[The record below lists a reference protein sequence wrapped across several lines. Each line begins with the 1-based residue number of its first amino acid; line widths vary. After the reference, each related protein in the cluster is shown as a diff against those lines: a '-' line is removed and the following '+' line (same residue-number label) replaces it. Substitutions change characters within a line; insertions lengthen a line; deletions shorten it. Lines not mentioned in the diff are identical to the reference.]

1 MEQRC
6 KGVRKVWAQS
16 DALKLGTE
24 FSEGD
29 LKATL
34 AVFILINMPNRQPLA
49 YMKQAASLLIS
60 TLPISATDGRRAMT
74 A

>member
-29 LKATL
+29 LAKPQ
-34 AVFILINMPNRQPLA
+34 ILIDDVWGE
-49 YMKQAASLLIS
+49 SLSLIH
-60 TLPISATDGRRAMT
+60 I
-74 A
+74 

>member
-29 LKATL
+29 LAKPQ
-34 AVFILINMPNRQPLA
+34 ILIDDVWGC
-49 YMKQAASLLIS
+49 LLYTS
-60 TLPISATDGRRAMT
+60 PSPRDA
-74 A
+74 